1 MPTLAEQLS
10 HALADR
16 YRIEREL
23 GAGGMATVYLAEDLK
38 HHRKVAIKVLRP
50 ELSALLGAERFLREI
65 ELTAGLQHP
74 NILPLFDSGAASH
87 GSRVAGHETRDP
99 QPATFL
105 YYVMPF
111 IAGESLRDK
120 LAREGALPITTAI
133 QLLREVADA
142 LAKAHQSGIVHRDIK
157 PENILVSDG
166 HAIVMDFGIAHAAS
180 GATSGGTG
188 TALTALGMSVGTPA
202 YMAPEQAAADPHIDA
217 RADLY
222 AFGVVAYEM
231 LTGRPP
237 FTGGTAQQLIA
248 AQMATPP
255 EPVTRTR
262 PAIPV
267 ALADVVMRCLAK
279 HPADRPQSAGEVVA
293 ALDGLSQATAHRRPA
308 WRLRVA
314 AGAVLLAAAA
324 LLAWRLFGTGAGAS
338 PAALADHI
346 AVLPFESLG
355 GDSAN
360 AYLADGIATDLT
372 AALARI
378 PGLSVVPRS
387 SAFAHRGRTAREAAR
402 TLGVP
407 GIVEGTI
414 GRVNGRLR
422 VTVSLDDPAR
432 EAVLWSASYDQDE
445 SGIFSL
451 HDSIATGIAGAL
463 DIALSPTT
471 AQRLATPGT
480 RNVEAHDLV
489 LRSSYLAA
497 RADNETSA
505 REAITLAERA
515 IALDSTYAAA
525 WSALAIAWYHMA
537 DDYVSPH
544 EALPQMLPAARR
556 AVALDPQS
564 AESFALVGSFLTTYQ
579 QDCNGGTRELQT
591 ALALDSTNGQA
602 NIGTAWQLWGNG
614 QTQAALAHV
623 RRAVRFN
630 PLAPDVLEPAAHIS
644 LGAGMAADAE
654 TYCERLHELDPGARC
669 HVELLLA
676 RGSYQDAVREAR
688 ALVAASPANVRGR
701 MMLARALA
709 LAGDT
714 ASARSELA
722 AIAVHARTH
731 YVDEYLMAITTL
743 ALGQRT
749 EALDWLDRGFQS
761 DAVWMC
767 LVGVDPRLRPLHG
780 EKRFN
785 ALLRRLG
792 LEGGS
797 PGAARNSDET
807 RSGGQS

>member
-1 MPTLAEQLS
+1 MTDITPLGV
-10 HALADR
+10 ALADR

-38 HHRKVAIKVLRP
+38 HRRKVAIKVLRP
-50 ELSALLGAERFLREI
+50 ELSAVLGAERFLREI

-74 NILPLFDSGAASH
+74 NILPLFDSGAARVE
-87 GSRVAGHETRDP
+87 GREPRVARPTLDSRP
-99 QPATFL
+99 STLL

-111 IAGESLRDK
+111 VQGESLRDK
-120 LAREGALPITTAI
+120 LAREGALPIGAAT
-133 QLLREVADA
+133 QLLREIADA

-180 GATSGGTG
+180 GATIAGGTG
-188 TALTALGMSVGTPA
+188 TALTGLGMSVGTPA

-222 AFGVVAYEM
+222 ALGVVAYEM
-231 LTGRPP
+231 LSGRPP

-255 EPVTRTR
+255 EPVTRAR
-262 PAIPV
+262 PAIPA

-293 ALDGLSQATAHRRPA
+293 ALDRLSWVTGPRRPA
-308 WRLRVA
+308 WGLRIA
-314 AGAVLLAAAA
+314 AGAVALVAVA
-324 LLAWRLFGTGAGAS
+324 LLAWRLIGTGAGAS
-338 PAALADHI
+338 PAAIADHI
-346 AVLPFESLG
+346 AVLPFEALG

-387 SAFAHRGRTAREAAR
+387 SAFALRGRTARDAAKA
-402 TLGVP
+402 LGVP

-422 VTVSLDDPAR
+422 VTVSLDDPAH

-445 SGIFSL
+445 SSIFSL

-471 AQRLATPGT
+471 ARRLATPGT
-480 RNVEAHDLV
+480 RNVAAHDLV
-489 LRSSYLAA
+489 LRSSYIAA
-497 RADNETSA
+497 RADNEGAA
-505 REAITLAERA
+505 REAVALAEQA

-537 DDYVSPH
+537 DDYVAPH
-544 EALPQMLPAARR
+544 EAVPHMLSAARR

-614 QTQAALAHV
+614 QTDAALAYVH
-623 RRAVRFN
+623 RAVRFN
-630 PLAPDVLEPAAHIS
+630 PLAPDVLEPAAQIS
-644 LGAGMAADAE
+644 LGAGMADEAD
-654 TYCERLHELDPGARC
+654 TYCQRLRELDPGSRC
-669 HVELLLA
+669 HVELLLS
-676 RGSYQDAVREAR
+676 RGAYRDAVREAR
-688 ALVAASPANVRGR
+688 ALAAASPANIRYR
-701 MMLARALA
+701 MTFARALA
-709 LAGDT
+709 LSGDT
-714 ASARSELA
+714 ASARPELA
-722 AIAVHARTH
+722 AIASYARTH
-731 YVDEYLMAITTL
+731 YVDEYLMAITML
-743 ALGQRT
+743 ALGRRA
-749 EALDWLDRGFQS
+749 EALDWLDRGFRS

-767 LVGVDPRLRPLHG
+767 LVGVDPRFRQLRG
-780 EKRFN
+780 EPRFDE
-785 ALLRRLG
+785 LRRRLG
-792 LEGGS
+792 LGS
-797 PGAARNSDET
+797 GLPANSPKL
-807 RSGGQS
+807 